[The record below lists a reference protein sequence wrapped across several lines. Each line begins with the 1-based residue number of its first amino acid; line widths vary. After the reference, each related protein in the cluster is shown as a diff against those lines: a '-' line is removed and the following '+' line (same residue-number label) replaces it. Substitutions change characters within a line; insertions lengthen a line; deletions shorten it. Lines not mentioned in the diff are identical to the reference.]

1 MLELEHNGYYP
12 LTAEHV
18 KEFVPSKPGVYILA
32 IRLVSGVHKTFFTSQ
47 SDNLHASL
55 LRIAQGDLTHVPEL
69 VEECMEKY
77 QAYFTYFVIM
87 RSSQRQDVQTMLS
100 AGLDH
105 IGGLTVFNA
114 N

>member
-12 LTAEHV
+12 LTSEHV
-18 KEFVPSKPGVYILA
+18 REFVPSKPGVYILA

-47 SDNLHASL
+47 SDNLHSSL
-55 LRIAQGDLTHVPEL
+55 LRIARGDRTHVPQQAQA
-69 VEECMEKY
+69 CMEKY
-77 QAYFTYFVIM
+77 QPYFTYFVIM

-105 IGGLTVFNA
+105 ISNLVVFNE